1 MNINEELE
9 KIKGVKISKISSFN
23 SASDEEKLKRNEIL
37 ATGLLTMY
45 TYINLNNKD
54 QDLNLAI
61 NSAIK
66 KVGENK
72 ELIMYLVSFS
82 MREILNVSRSALS
95 KCKDIIHS
103 GSIDFLNL
111 GNDLELSRGM

>member
-1 MNINEELE
+1 MNINQELE
-9 KIKGVKISKISSFN
+9 KIKGVKISKISSFKN
-23 SASDEEKLKRNEIL
+23 ATDDEKLKRNETL
-37 ATGLLTMY
+37 ATGLLTLY
-45 TYINLNNKD
+45 TYINLNSKE
-54 QDLNLAI
+54 QDLNLSI

-66 KVGENK
+66 KVSENP

-82 MREILNVSRSALS
+82 MREILNVSRSALA

-111 GNDLELSRGM
+111 GSDLELSRGM